1 MGAIWIVIVL
11 AIVLFALLGLWRWN
25 RARTPT
31 VAVVP
36 MCTILCEVMDGGP
49 HGRVVVS
56 DRDDPLAV
64 NDFTPFRPM
73 NPPLGD
79 PSLPFAFGG
88 EPFPDTLGISEAW
101 LPFPGA
107 PEVHRA
113 QATLARN
120 SGPVE
125 PNFTGSAW
133 NISVQASNGTWSLP
147 FARGTANS
155 GMEPDTFD
163 AARVTVPQLMP
174 VGVANLR
181 MFACAGLR
189 TEDGADRSTWLIEA
203 TAPNVARGT
212 NGSSTPIQ
220 DLLHGDDRFVPNK
233 PIPAQPLSPAGFGP
247 ATPPI
252 PGVVGIG
259 ERGPVRCALRQ
270 LGDDVAT
277 RQLHMLTIENGT
289 LYHSLAS
296 DFGPTTRGDGSVF
309 NRFRAISAWGDVG
322 LVLGGGF
329 GIISSAAIVAQPSWS
344 SDSRISV
351 FFVAESS
358 GRYRLFHTMRSSSGS
373 WRQPPVEVLVE
384 SGDAPSGSV
393 YEFQVSAGAC
403 PEPGAT
409 VWDDATTETV
419 IALHGAIHGPLTG
432 AIQVFVIRVVSAA
445 RQWTAGVHGLYSPW
459 SPIDPGTLNG
469 LFIIRDVVVTARPF
483 RDDALPP
490 P

>member
-11 AIVLFALLGLWRWN
+11 VIGLFVLLGLWRWN

-79 PSLPFAFGG
+79 PNLPFAFGG

-203 TAPNVARGT
+203 TAPNVARGP

-259 ERGPVRCALRQ
+259 DRGPVRCALRQ

-296 DFGPTTRGDGSVF
+296 DSGRRVSVGRCWPSARG
-309 NRFRAISAWGDVG
+309 RFRHHQQRSDRCPALMEQRLEDQRLLRGGIRRALPTASHDAFLVG
-322 LVLGGGF
+322 LV
-329 GIISSAAIVAQPSWS
+329 AAT
-344 SDSRISV
+344 
-351 FFVAESS
+351 S
-358 GRYRLFHTMRSSSGS
+358 GRSPRRVRRRAQWLGLRVSGLG
-373 WRQPPVEVLVE
+373 WRVP
-384 SGDAPSGSV
+384 
-393 YEFQVSAGAC
+393 
-403 PEPGAT
+403 
-409 VWDDATTETV
+409 
-419 IALHGAIHGPLTG
+419 
-432 AIQVFVIRVVSAA
+432 
-445 RQWTAGVHGLYSPW
+445 
-459 SPIDPGTLNG
+459 
-469 LFIIRDVVVTARPF
+469 
-483 RDDALPP
+483 
-490 P
+490 